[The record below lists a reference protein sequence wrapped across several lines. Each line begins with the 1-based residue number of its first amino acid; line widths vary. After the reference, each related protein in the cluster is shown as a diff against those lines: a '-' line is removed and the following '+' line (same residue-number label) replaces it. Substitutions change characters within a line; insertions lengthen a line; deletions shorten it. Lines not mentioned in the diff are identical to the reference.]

1 MRTITALSLAA
12 ALSIAAL
19 PALAQEGGNSVPPTP
34 PPPGKCVAEGLG
46 GFTGKTRS
54 DAVEKEALRLSGSKA
69 IRWISPGMAVTMDFR
84 EDRLNFD
91 LDAQGRITGAR
102 CG

>member
-1 MRTITALSLAA
+1 MIRVIIPLALLATSA
-12 ALSIAAL
+12 CNYDEK
-19 PALAQEGGNSVPPTP
+19 PEGPPP
-34 PPPGKCVAEGLG
+34 PPPGKCVADGLG
-46 GFTGKTRS
+46 DFTGKTRS
-54 DAVEKEALRLSGSKA
+54 DAVEKKALRMSGSKA

-91 LDAQGRITGAR
+91 LDAQGKIVRAF

>member
-1 MRTITALSLAA
+1 MIRRAFPLILLATAACHTEKA
-12 ALSIAAL
+12 PETAP
-19 PALAQEGGNSVPPTP
+19 PAPP
-34 PPPGKCVAEGLG
+34 PPPGKCVADGLG

-54 DAVEKEALRLSGSKA
+54 DAIEKEALRLSGSSTL
-69 IRWISPGMAVTMDFR
+69 RWISPGMAVTMDFR
-84 EDRLNFD
+84 EDRLNFE